1 MTGLCAV
8 ADTARLGL
16 CPSRLSHID
25 GWMDRYVE
33 GGLLPGMIVAVLRH
47 GEIAYLRVCG
57 SADVARN
64 APLQKESIF
73 RIYSMTKPL
82 TSVAVMMLYE
92 RGLFQLDDPISRFLP
107 AFRNSRVFTDGSPT
121 KWDSVPAQRDITFRD
136 LLTHTS
142 GLTYGFMDAHPVDV
156 LYRARGIDFSTS
168 EEDLGTLVDR
178 LAGLPLVAQP
188 GQRWNYSVSTDVLG
202 HLVSVISGRPFDD
215 YLRENILQPLGMV
228 DTGFVVPE
236 AKKHLFTAN
245 YVPGEGGSLMLADD
259 PPTSPFLRRRL
270 ASGGG
275 GLVSTAAD
283 YLRFCRFLL
292 NRGHLDGARL
302 LGRKTVDL
310 MMANHLPTDIAGMG
324 KSRFSEST
332 YVGIGFGLGFSV
344 MLEPAKAQILGTP
357 GEVAWGGA
365 ASTAF
370 WVDPAEDM
378 AVLLLT
384 QLMPSST
391 YPIRRE
397 LRVLSYQALVD

>member
-1 MTGLCAV
+1 MTGLAV
-8 ADTARLGL
+8 ADPARLGL
-16 CPSRLSHID
+16 CPSRLSRID

-33 GGLLPGMIVAVLRH
+33 GGLLPGLTVAVLRR
-47 GEIAYLRVCG
+47 GELAYLRVCG
-57 SADVARN
+57 HADLARN
-64 APLQKESIF
+64 VPLQKESIF

-156 LYRARGIDFSTS
+156 LYRAQGIDFSSS
-168 EEDLGTLVDR
+168 EEDLGTLVER
-178 LAGLPLVAQP
+178 LGGLPLVAQP

-202 HLVSVISGRPFDD
+202 HLVAVISGRPFDD
-215 YLRENILQPLGMV
+215 YLRENILQPLGMA
-228 DTGFVVPE
+228 DTAFVVPE

-245 YVPGEGGSLMLADD
+245 YVPGEGGSLKLADD

-270 ASGGG
+270 PSGGG

-292 NRGHLDGARL
+292 NRGHLDGHRL

>member
-1 MTGLCAV
+1 MSGLTV
-8 ADTARLGL
+8 GDPARLGF
-16 CPSRLSHID
+16 CPDRLQRIA
-25 GWMDRYVE
+25 GWMDGYVAS
-33 GGLLPGMIVAVLRH
+33 GRLPGMTTLVMRR
-47 GEIAYLRVCG
+47 GEIAWLRSCG
-57 SADVARN
+57 FADVERRK
-64 APLQKESIF
+64 PLREDSLF

-82 TSVAVMMLYE
+82 TSLAIMMLYE

-107 AFRNSRVFTDGSPT
+107 AFRSMRVFTDGST
-121 KWDSVPAQRDITFRD
+121 AKWDSVPAQREITFRD

-142 GLTYGFMDAHPVDV
+142 GLTYGFMDAHPVDA
-156 LYRARGIDFSTS
+156 LYRSRGIDFSS
-168 EEDLGTLVDR
+168 SDEDLAVLVER
-178 LAGLPLVAQP
+178 LAGLPLLSQP
-188 GQRWNYSVSTDVLG
+188 GSRWNYSVSTDVLG
-202 HLVSVISGRPFDD
+202 HLAAVISHRPFDQFM
-215 YLRENILQPLGMV
+215 REEILEPLGMV
-228 DTGFVVPE
+228 DTGFVVP
-236 AKKHLFTAN
+236 AGQLDRLTAN
-245 YVPGEGGSLMLADD
+245 YVPGEGGALVLADD
-259 PPTSPFLRRRL
+259 PADSRFSRPRL

-283 YLRFCRFLL
+283 YLRFCRLLL
-292 NRGHLDGARL
+292 NRGHLDGVRL

-310 MMANHLPTDIAGMG
+310 MMANHLPGDIADMG

-344 MLEPAKAQILGTP
+344 MLDPAKAQIVGTP

-370 WVDPAEDM
+370 WVDPAEDL
-378 AVLLLT
+378 AVILLT

>member
-1 MTGLCAV
+1 MTGLAV
-8 ADTARLGL
+8 GDPARLGF
-16 CPSRLSHID
+16 CPDRLGRIA

-33 GGLLPGMIVAVLRH
+33 SGRLPGMLTLVMRA
-47 GEIAYLRVCG
+47 GEIAWLRVSG
-57 SADVARN
+57 FADLERRR
-64 APLQKESIF
+64 PLREDTLF

-92 RGLFQLDDPISRFLP
+92 RGLFQLDDPITRFLP
-107 AFRNSRVFTDGSPT
+107 AFRDMRVFTDGST
-121 KWDSVPAQRDITFRD
+121 AKWDSVPAQRDITFRD

-142 GLTYGFMDAHPVDV
+142 GLTYGFMDAHPVDA

-168 EEDLGTLVDR
+168 DENLDVVVDR
-178 LAGLPLVAQP
+178 LAGLPLLSQP
-188 GQRWNYSVSTDVLG
+188 GQRWNYSVATDVLG
-202 HLVSVISGRPFDD
+202 RLVAVISGRPFDAFMREEI
-215 YLRENILQPLGMV
+215 LRPLGMG
-228 DTGFVVPE
+228 DTDFVVPQDRLDRF
-236 AKKHLFTAN
+236 AAN
-245 YVPGEGGSLMLADD
+245 YVPGEGGRLVLADD
-259 PPTSPFLRRRL
+259 PADSRFSRPRM

-283 YLRFCRFLL
+283 YLRFCRLLL
-292 NRGHLDGARL
+292 NRGELNGVRL

-310 MMANHLPTDIAGMG
+310 MLANHLPGDIADMG

-344 MLEPAKAQILGTP
+344 MLDPAKAQILGTP

-370 WVDPAEDM
+370 WLDPSEDM

-397 LRVLSYQALVD
+397 LRVLSYQALVG

>member
-1 MTGLCAV
+1 LTGLTV
-8 ADTARLGL
+8 GDPARLGF
-16 CPSRLSHID
+16 CPDRLGRIA

-33 GGLLPGMIVAVLRH
+33 GGRLPGMLTLVMRG
-47 GEIAYLRVCG
+47 GEIAWLRASG
-57 SADVARN
+57 FADLERRR
-64 APLQKESIF
+64 PLREDTLF

-92 RGLFQLDDPISRFLP
+92 RGLFQLDDPIMRFLP
-107 AFRNSRVFTDGSPT
+107 AFRDMRVFTDGST
-121 KWDSVPAQRDITFRD
+121 AKWDSVPAQRDITFRD

-142 GLTYGFMDAHPVDV
+142 GLTYGFMDAHPVDA

-168 EEDLGTLVDR
+168 DEDLDVVVDR
-178 LAGLPLVAQP
+178 LAGLPLLSQP
-188 GQRWNYSVSTDVLG
+188 GQRWNYSVATDVLG
-202 HLVSVISGRPFDD
+202 RLVAVISGRPFDAFM
-215 YLRENILQPLGMV
+215 REEVLSPLGMG
-228 DTGFVVPE
+228 DTDFVVPQD
-236 AKKHLFTAN
+236 HLHRFAAN
-245 YVPGEGGSLMLADD
+245 YVPGEGGRLVLADD
-259 PPTSPFLRRRL
+259 PSDSRFSRPRM

-283 YLRFCRFLL
+283 YLRFCRLLL
-292 NRGHLDGARL
+292 NRGELNGVRL
-302 LGRKTVDL
+302 LGRKTVD
-310 MMANHLPTDIAGMG
+310 MMLANHLPGDIADMG

-344 MLEPAKAQILGTP
+344 MLDPAKAQILGTP

-370 WVDPAEDM
+370 WVDPSEDM

-397 LRVLSYQALVD
+397 LRVLSYQALVG